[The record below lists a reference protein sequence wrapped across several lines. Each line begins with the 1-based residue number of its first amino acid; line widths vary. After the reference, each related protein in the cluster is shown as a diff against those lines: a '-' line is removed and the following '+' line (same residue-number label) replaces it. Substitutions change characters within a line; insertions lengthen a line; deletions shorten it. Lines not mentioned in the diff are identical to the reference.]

1 MKKHIKCPRCGEMI
15 SCWQNPTPTVDILI
29 HCRTPNGNEGL
40 VLILRKNEPQKWAI
54 PGGFVDYGESVEEA
68 AAREAGEET
77 SLKIRLIR
85 QFHCYSD
92 PDRDLRQH
100 NQSIVILAEAEG
112 IPQAA
117 DDAAEIGLFTRQTL
131 PDDLAFDHR
140 QILEDYFSDK
150 Y

>member
-1 MKKHIKCPRCGEMI
+1 MI

-29 HCRTPNGNEGL
+29 DCRIPNGEEGL

-77 SLKIRLIR
+77 SLKVRLIR

-92 PDRDLRQH
+92 PDRDPRQH
-100 NQSIVILAEAEG
+100 NLSIVFLAEAEG

-131 PDDLAFDHR
+131 PDDLAFDHQ
-140 QILEDYFSDK
+140 QILDDYFSDK